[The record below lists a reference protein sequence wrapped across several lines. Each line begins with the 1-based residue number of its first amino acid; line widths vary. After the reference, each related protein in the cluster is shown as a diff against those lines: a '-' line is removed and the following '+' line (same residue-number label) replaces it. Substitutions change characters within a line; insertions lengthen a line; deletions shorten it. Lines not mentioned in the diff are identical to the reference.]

1 MSYQDE
7 LNRLNSTTNLSIRDC
22 LLDLSATADRNISTT
37 QAANVYAGTSNLSH
51 QDAINT
57 KAGRN
62 LATQELLS
70 KQDAAK
76 LIP

>member
-22 LLDLSATADRNISTT
+22 LLSLSGTTDTNISTT
-37 QAANVYAGTSNLSH
+37 EAAQLWASQSTGVTH
-51 QDAINT
+51 QDCVNL

-62 LATQELLS
+62 LTTQERLS

-76 LIP
+76 LL